1 MQGKGLGL
9 TPKARGR
16 HVAFVAGTGIL
27 PMLDLVAFIYRK
39 VFFEMG
45 MPLVRN
51 EGMREFSNDFEL
63 YLIATFRRQ
72 DEALGLD
79 FCKKLT
85 EVCAARNKSMFQF
98 EVRFVHD
105 EENRKR
111 VGDGACRWCCSRRE
125 VLLGERDQG

>member
-1 MQGKGLGL
+1 
-9 TPKARGR
+9 
-16 HVAFVAGTGIL
+16 
-27 PMLDLVAFIYRK
+27 MLDLVAFIYRK

-63 YLIATFRRQ
+63 YLIATFRKQ

-85 EVCAARNKSMFQF
+85 ELCTARNKNMFQL
-98 EVRFVHD
+98 EVRFTSG
-105 EENRKR
+105 EEAGGQKFYTESAIKSKLAELQSETKEKELKRKR
-111 VGDGACRWCCSRRE
+111 RQKEIHDKMAKK
-125 VLLGERDQG
+125 LKAL